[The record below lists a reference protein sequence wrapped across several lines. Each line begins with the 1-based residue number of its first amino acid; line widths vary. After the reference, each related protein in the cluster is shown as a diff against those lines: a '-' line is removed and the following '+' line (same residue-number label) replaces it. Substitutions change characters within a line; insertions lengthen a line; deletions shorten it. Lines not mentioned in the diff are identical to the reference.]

1 MLKLLDYGTPK
12 PFGAAIGGQRD
23 LVWPVNTYRV
33 TLPKPVAD
41 GTGLNPF
48 EQLILRLLAA
58 SGAMNAQAL
67 AEETRIPLDLI
78 ESILLRLL
86 DKALIDPFNV
96 IVEEKDGGENDDEQ
110 VPVFATALVFREL
123 VTGQML
129 PFMHWLD
136 DNNPLQKKQ
145 EEDKRYWR
153 IPLNDAHRH
162 NPPTQRDIISL
173 VRVIQRR
180 SAASGR
186 EENTPAIQK
195 IMIIDK
201 AERHYLHCPIA
212 IQKSDGEF
220 RIADPFGNGFS
231 LILERAFEHLLEQDE
246 KQANWLKNWKASLSN
261 PNAHNQDEKPKEAF
275 ETEDNWL
282 RFPKLLHSLRLRSN
296 APFHSIAQI
305 YAALEWALFY
315 ACVQYPYETELAELR
330 LSTQADQSALL
341 AQAATKIGLTAPRSG
356 FKHIRE
362 GKLID
367 FQHGKA
373 ELETLLAIA
382 ILQARDDES
391 NPLLR
396 LAMQQPE
403 FMNHLLDIKKQRDEK
418 GHGKGKAD
426 APEMEL
432 SDASLMREIIQT
444 LLPQIK
450 FSQTPAST
458 SLSDI
463 DSDFRADSL
472 LDARASLQ
480 SEFGYKTFNR
490 FGTNLQD
497 RLVHAERA
505 FLSWKNG
512 DDALAFVRDLYAAL
526 QSVFEVSL
534 IHWLPTEADDTQLI
548 AVAGTRAVNAGLC
561 SKLPEGLRTVRPSAV
576 RQTLQGVG
584 QSLGACVIAL
594 LLIADEDVLKSIA
607 STAPSFVD
615 DMTAVITKRGHG
627 NEPLPMLKEQVAQ
640 LRKASY
646 KIIKTLIE
654 V

>member
-23 LVWPVNTYRV
+23 LMWPVNTYRV

-41 GTGLNPF
+41 GERLNAF
-48 EQLILRLLAA
+48 EQLILKLLAV
-58 SGAMNAQAL
+58 SGAMDAQAL

-78 ESILLRLL
+78 ESILLRLQ

-96 IVEEKDGGENDDEQ
+96 IVEKEDVGANDDEQ

-136 DNNPLQKKQ
+136 DNNPLQKQ
-145 EEDKRYWR
+145 EENKRYRR
-153 IPLNDAHRH
+153 IPLNDAHTH
-162 NPPTQRDIISL
+162 SPPTQRDIISL

-186 EENTPAIQK
+186 EENIPPIQK

-201 AERHYLHCPIA
+201 AERHFLHCPIA

-246 KQANWLKNWKASLSN
+246 AQANWLKNWKASLSN
-261 PNAHNQDEKPKEAF
+261 PKAHNQDEKPKEAF

-282 RFPKLLHSLRLRSN
+282 RFPKLLHSLRLRPN

-305 YAALEWALFY
+305 YSALEWALFY
-315 ACVQYPYETELAELR
+315 ACIKSPYESELEGLKFTEPKEHC
-330 LSTQADQSALL
+330 ALL

-356 FKHIRE
+356 FRPIRE

-367 FQHGKA
+367 FQNGKA

-382 ILQARDDES
+382 ILQAEDDES
-391 NPLLR
+391 NPLRR
-396 LAMQQPE
+396 LAKQQPE
-403 FMNHLLDIKKQRDEK
+403 LINQLLHIKKQRDEK

-432 SDASLMREIIQT
+432 SDATLMREIIET
-444 LLPQIK
+444 LRVQIK
-450 FSQTPAST
+450 FSQTLAST
-458 SLSDI
+458 SPSDT

-490 FGTNLQD
+490 FGANLQD
-497 RLVHAERA
+497 RLVHVERA
-505 FLSWKNG
+505 FLSFKDG

-534 IHWLPTEADDTQLI
+534 IYWLPPEADDAQLI

-561 SKLPEGLRTVRPSAV
+561 SKLPEGLRTVRPAAV

-594 LLIADEDVLKSIA
+594 LLMADEDVLKSIA

-627 NEPLPMLKEQVAQ
+627 NEPLPLLKEQVAQ

-646 KIIKTLIE
+646 KILKTLIE